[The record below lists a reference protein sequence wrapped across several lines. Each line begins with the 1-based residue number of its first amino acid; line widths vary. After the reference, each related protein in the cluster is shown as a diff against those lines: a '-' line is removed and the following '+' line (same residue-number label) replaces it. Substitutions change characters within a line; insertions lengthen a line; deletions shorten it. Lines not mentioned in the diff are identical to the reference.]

1 MKKILSKIYPRKL
14 RERYAQLLL
23 YCDVKASVEVY
34 LFRVILM
41 SLFVALL
48 ISLLTAIIFN
58 VNFILI
64 FVLSF
69 FTVNITVYAWLSLNA
84 DGKAKF
90 VESVLPDMLQ
100 LMSSNLRAGYT
111 IDKALLLS
119 ARPEFG
125 RFKDDINRVG
135 KEVATGKEFGEALE
149 ILGSRVKSRKLEKT
163 IKLINA
169 GHQSGGELSDLLEQS
184 ASNLRQQKIIDERIK
199 SSVLIYVIFIFTAI
213 GFGAPVLFGL
223 SSFLIDVMTDL
234 FSKIEIPTTTGTGL
248 NLPLTFSKVL
258 IEPSF
263 VMQYTI
269 TSMIVTSIMGSLVL
283 GLIAKGKEKEGLKF
297 IPILICITLPLFFL
311 VKFLISNLLSGL
323 FNI

>member
-1 MKKILSKIYPRKL
+1 MIKIITLMYPRKIK
-14 RERYAQLLL
+14 EKYAQLLL
-23 YCDVKASVEVY
+23 YCDIQTSIDVY
-34 LFRVILM
+34 IFRVM
-41 SLFVALL
+41 LFGIIFAGLL
-48 ISLLTAIIFN
+48 SLLLRIAFDISF
-58 VNFILI
+58 FLILI
-64 FVLSF
+64 LSF
-69 FTVNITVYAWLSLNA
+69 LVINITTYAWLSLNA
-84 DGKAKF
+84 DARARF
-90 VESVLPDMLQ
+90 VESMLPDMLQ

-111 IDKALLLS
+111 VDKALLLS

-125 RFKDDINRVG
+125 RFKDEINRVG
-135 KEVATGKEFGEALE
+135 KEVATGKEFGEALAE
-149 ILGSRVKSRKLEKT
+149 LGERVKSTKLKKT
-163 IKLINA
+163 IKLVNA
-169 GHQSGGELSDLLEQS
+169 GHQAGGELAELLEQS
-184 ASNLRQQKIIDERIK
+184 ATNLRQQKVIDERIR

-234 FSKIEIPTTTGTGL
+234 FSKIEIPETSGTGL

-263 VMQYTI
+263 ILQYTI
-269 TSMIVTSIMGSLVL
+269 TSMIVDSIMGALVL

-297 IPILICITLPLFFL
+297 IPLFISITIPLFFL